1 MNCSWSVAAGA
12 GCCGGALRAGGGGG
26 LREKRNGGRCDQENQ
41 SERAE
46 QGPGGQAVHG
56 GLHRVSEQSLTPRT
70 NRCQLN
76 IWAPGRRAARGGGL
90 GFREILAGGAAA
102 DRMRAPRVASGVAR

>member
-76 IWAPGRRAARGGGL
+76 IWVPSALALCEAESFLRHTRVGARIPVVLGL
-90 GFREILAGGAAA
+90 C
-102 DRMRAPRVASGVAR
+102 VAC